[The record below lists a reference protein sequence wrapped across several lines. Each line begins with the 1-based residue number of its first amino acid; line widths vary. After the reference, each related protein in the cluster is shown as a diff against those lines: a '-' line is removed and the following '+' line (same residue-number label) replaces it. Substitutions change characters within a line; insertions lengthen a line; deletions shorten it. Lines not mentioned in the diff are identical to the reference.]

1 MEKVKEYEW
10 IRLNEQQN
18 ENKRLAKMD
27 EMEAEELGVGL
38 DDEEVGNR
46 GFSVRRSTLYLTS
59 SGFHTLR
66 RARSS
71 WMCICLRRK

>member
-1 MEKVKEYEW
+1 MMEKVKEYEW

-38 DDEEVGNR
+38 DDEEVVKKVNR
-46 GFSVRRSTLYLTS
+46 VN
-59 SGFHTLR
+59 
-66 RARSS
+66 
-71 WMCICLRRK
+71 K